1 MNSAKC
7 YMSCVP
13 RDYYGVVMN
22 LAKYCV
28 VRPTS
33 LWISCEFGEV
43 SYRVSHEFIYRVVM
57 NLAKCRIMCPT
68 CLQIGW
74 KFSTDVR
81 IKYHMRQI

>member
-33 LWISCEFGEV
+33 LCSGCEFGEV
-43 SYRVSHEFIYRVVM
+43 SYRVSHEFIES
-57 NLAKCRIMCPT
+57 L
-68 CLQIGW
+68 
-74 KFSTDVR
+74 
-81 IKYHMRQI
+81 